1 MPIYIRN
8 LKIPYKSFKI
18 SSHISVSD
26 QLERLL
32 PTLTPD
38 APVLLQAGTGAGKT
52 TAILDVLVPF
62 AQEQGKRVLFVSS
75 RCAINLQVKRRLA
88 KNLGAVEI
96 LTDYSDEGLRKLETI
111 GPVTILTYH
120 ALWNRMNTAGDGL
133 RNVDFL
139 VFDEVHALVLDASF
153 VRFTGQLL
161 ERIPWFF
168 SQTARIYLSATPD
181 PILSKLA
188 FEEGNSGLTAFQWK
202 PDYSAYVLYF
212 YSGQDD
218 LLTHLRKLPRE
229 EKCLLFVD
237 SIKEGNVFRSQL
249 PDSQL
254 ITAETRR
261 QDPDRWN
268 RLISDPVLPTQFTIA
283 TSTLD
288 AGVSLVDPDLHH
300 IVCCGLD
307 FAALVQ
313 QAGRKRLKSGEKVS
327 LYIQSPTRKQL
338 SFQQKQVLELRANL
352 ELCESSPEEF
362 VQRFL
367 LDDDEPA
374 LRKICYRTSFSG
386 VQTDPSTGLIISGTM
401 HAHQF
406 RANPLT
412 ITAID
417 NQLQLY
423 ETLLKRS
430 EEHPF
435 EKYICKLFGQPLPT
449 DSSRWL
455 DGRFDTANR
464 DKFWN
469 FITENSGKTFSEKG
483 DQEKF
488 SSEFKALYI
497 AAYGPRKGDR
507 SDRGW
512 GANIIKSVLADCNC
526 GYQLE
531 TGKKGWKLTDRRQQS
546 A

>member
-1 MPIYIRN
+1 MYAYIPN
-8 LKIPYKSFKI
+8 LRIPYKCIKI
-18 SSHISVSD
+18 PSRTSVSD
-26 QLERLL
+26 HLGQIL
-32 PTLTPD
+32 PSLAPDTPI
-38 APVLLQAGTGAGKT
+38 LLQAGTGAGKT
-52 TAILDVLVPF
+52 SAILNVLVPF
-62 AQEQGKRVLFVSS
+62 AQAQGKRVCFVSS
-75 RCAINLQVKRRLA
+75 RCAINLQFKRRLA
-88 KNLGAVEI
+88 QILGEESI
-96 LTDYSDEGLRKLETI
+96 LTDYSDDGLRKLETI

-120 ALWNRMNTAGDGL
+120 ALWQRMNTKGTDL

-139 VFDEVHALVLDASF
+139 VFDEVHSLVLDASF

-161 ERIPWFF
+161 ERIPNFF
-168 SQTARIYLSATPD
+168 IQASRIYLSATPE
-181 PILSKLA
+181 PILAQLA
-188 FEEGNSGLTAFQWK
+188 FRESSNGLSVYQWK
-202 PDYSAYVLYF
+202 SDYSTYRLNF
-212 YSGQDD
+212 YSGQTD
-218 LLTHLRKLPRE
+218 LLAHLKCLPKD
-229 EKCLLFVD
+229 EKGLLFVA
-237 SIKEGNVFRSQL
+237 SIKEGKAFHSQL

-254 ITAETRR
+254 ITADTRR
-261 QDPDRWN
+261 HDPDCWN

-288 AGVSLVDPDLHH
+288 AGVSLVDPDLRH

-313 QAGRKRLKSGEKVS
+313 QAGRKRLKSGETIN
-327 LYIQSPTRKQL
+327 LYLWSPTKKQL
-338 SFQQKQVLELRANL
+338 GYRLQRATEIRKSL
-352 ELCESSPEEF
+352 DLCESAPEEF

-367 LDDDEPA
+367 LDDEGPA
-374 LRKICYRTSFSG
+374 LRMMCYQDAFLGAQIDRDGRLVSAIRP
-386 VQTDPSTGLIISGTM
+386 V
-401 HAHQF
+401 HQF
-406 RANPLT
+406 RANRLAF
-412 ITAID
+412 TAID
-417 NQLQLY
+417 NQIQLY
-423 ETLLKRS
+423 DDLLKCK
-430 EEHPF
+430 EERPF
-435 EKYICKLFGQPLPT
+435 EKYICKCFGQPLPT

-488 SSEFKALYI
+488 SSEFKTLYI

>member
-1 MPIYIRN
+1 MYAYIPNVR
-8 LKIPYKSFKI
+8 IPYKCTKI
-18 SSHISVSD
+18 PSRTSVSNHLG
-26 QLERLL
+26 QIL
-32 PTLTPD
+32 PSLAPD
-38 APVLLQAGTGAGKT
+38 TPVLLQAGTGAGKT

-88 KNLGAVEI
+88 KNLGAEEI

-120 ALWNRMNTAGDGL
+120 ARWGRMNTKGTDL
-133 RNVDFL
+133 QDVDFL

-161 ERIPWFF
+161 ERIPDFF
-168 SQTARIYLSATPD
+168 FQASRIYLSATPGS
-181 PILSKLA
+181 ILPQLA
-188 FEEGNSGLTAFQWK
+188 FEEGRSGLTVYQWK
-202 PDYSAYVLYF
+202 PDYSAYRLFF
-212 YSGQDD
+212 YSGQND
-218 LLTHLRKLPRE
+218 LLTHLKSLPE
-229 EKCLLFVD
+229 GEKCLVFVD
-237 SIKEGNVFRSQL
+237 SIKKGAVFQSQL

-254 ITAETRR
+254 VTAETRK
-261 QDPDRWN
+261 DNPERWN
-268 RLISDPVLPTQFTIA
+268 RLISDPVLLTKFTIA

-288 AGVSLVDPDLHH
+288 AGVSLVDPDLRH

-313 QAGRKRLKSGEKVS
+313 QAGRKRLKSGETIN
-327 LYIQSPTRKQL
+327 LYLWSPTKKQL
-338 SFQQKQVLELRANL
+338 GYRLQRAIEIHKSL
-352 ELCESSPEEF
+352 DLCEAAPEEF
-362 VQRFL
+362 VERFL
-367 LDDDEPA
+367 LGED
-374 LRKICYRTSFSG
+374 
-386 VQTDPSTGLIISGTM
+386 DPSLRGMCYQDSFPGARIDSDGRLISGIRTV
-401 HAHQF
+401 HQF
-406 RANPLT
+406 YVNSLAFT
-412 ITAID
+412 HID
-417 NQLQLY
+417 HHIDLC
-423 ETLLKRS
+423 ETLLKQD

-435 EKYICKLFGQPLPT
+435 EKYICKCFGQPLPT

-464 DKFWN
+464 DKFWK
-469 FITENSGKTFSEKG
+469 FIAENSGKTFSEKD

-488 SSEFKALYI
+488 SSEFKASYT

-512 GANIIKSVLADCNC
+512 GASIIKGVLAQHNR
-526 GYQLE
+526 GYKLQ
-531 TGKKGWKLTDRRQQS
+531 TDKKGWKLVDSRQQP

>member
-1 MPIYIRN
+1 MYACIPNIRVQYKCT
-8 LKIPYKSFKI
+8 KIPSR
-18 SSHISVSD
+18 ISVSD
-26 QLERLL
+26 HLGQIL
-32 PTLTPD
+32 PSLAPDTPI
-38 APVLLQAGTGAGKT
+38 LLQAGTGAGKT
-52 TAILDVLVPF
+52 TAILDVLVPY
-62 AQEQGKRVLFVSS
+62 ALKEGKRVCFVSS
-75 RCAINLQVKRRLA
+75 RCAINLQTKRRLA
-88 KNLGAVEI
+88 QKLGEGSL

-120 ALWNRMNTAGDGL
+120 SLWSRMNTKNSDL
-133 RNVDFL
+133 WDVDYL

-161 ERIPWFF
+161 ERIPNFF
-168 SQTARIYLSATPD
+168 IRASRIYLSATPE
-181 PILSKLA
+181 PVLSQLA
-188 FEEGNSGLTAFQWK
+188 FAEGSNGLTVYQWK
-202 PDYSAYVLYF
+202 PDYSAYKLHF

-218 LLTHLRKLPRE
+218 LLPHLRGLPKG
-229 EKCLLFVD
+229 EKCLIFVA
-237 SIKEGNVFRSQL
+237 SIKEGKVFHSQL

-254 ITAETRR
+254 ITADTRR
-261 QDPDRWN
+261 HDPDRWI

-288 AGVSLVDPDLHH
+288 AGVSLVDSDLRH

-313 QAGRKRLKSGEKVS
+313 QAGRKRLKSGEPIN
-327 LYIQSPTRKQL
+327 LYLWSPTKKQL
-338 SFQQKQVLELRANL
+338 GYRLQRAIEIRKSL
-352 ELCESSPEEF
+352 DLCEAAPEEF
-362 VQRFL
+362 VERFL
-367 LDDDEPA
+367 LGED
-374 LRKICYRTSFSG
+374 
-386 VQTDPSTGLIISGTM
+386 DPSLRGMCYQDSFPGARIDSDGRLISGIRTV
-401 HAHQF
+401 HQF
-406 RANPLT
+406 YVNFLAFT
-412 ITAID
+412 HID
-417 NQLQLY
+417 HHIDLC
-423 ETLLKRS
+423 ETLLKQGEERS
-430 EEHPF
+430 F
-435 EKYICKLFGQPLPT
+435 EKYICKCFGQPLPT

-464 DKFWN
+464 DKFWK
-469 FITENSGKTFSEKG
+469 FIAENSGKTFSEKD

-488 SSEFKALYI
+488 SSEFKASYT

-531 TGKKGWKLTDRRQQS
+531 TGKKGWKLLDLRQQS

>member
-88 KNLGAVEI
+88 KNLGAEEI

-120 ALWNRMNTAGDGL
+120 TLWNRMNTAGDGL

-161 ERIPWFF
+161 EQIPWFF

-188 FEEGNSGLTAFQWK
+188 FEEGSSGLTAFQWK
-202 PDYSAYVLYF
+202 PDYSAYALYF

-218 LLTHLRKLPRE
+218 LLTHLRKLPHE
-229 EKCLLFVD
+229 GKCLLFVD
-237 SIKEGNVFRSQL
+237 SIKEGNIFRSQL

-313 QAGRKRLKSGEKVS
+313 QAGRKRLKSGEAIN

-338 SFQQKQVLELRANL
+338 GYRLQRANEIRKNL
-352 ELCESSPEEF
+352 DLCESAPEEF
-362 VQRFL
+362 VERFL
-367 LDDDEPA
+367 LGED
-374 LRKICYRTSFSG
+374 
-386 VQTDPSTGLIISGTM
+386 DPSLRGMCYQDSFPGARIDSDGRLISGTRTV
-401 HAHQF
+401 HQF
-406 RANPLT
+406 HVNSLAFT
-412 ITAID
+412 HID
-417 NQLQLY
+417 HYIDLC
-423 ETLLKRS
+423 ETLLKRN

-435 EKYICKLFGQPLPT
+435 EKYICKCFGQPLPT

-469 FITENSGKTFSEKG
+469 FIAENIGKTFASRAEQSE
-483 DQEKF
+483 F
-488 SSEFKALYI
+488 SEQFKALHTV
-497 AAYGPRKGDR
+497 AYGPRKGDR

-512 GANIIKSVLADCNC
+512 GASIMKGILLQHNR
-526 GYQLE
+526 GYQLH
-531 TGKKGWKLTDRRQQS
+531 TDKKGWRLVDSRQQS

>member
-1 MPIYIRN
+1 MYIDLPNVRVRYERTT
-8 LKIPYKSFKI
+8 IPFR
-18 SSHISVSD
+18 ISVSD
-26 QLERLL
+26 HLGQIL
-32 PTLTPD
+32 PSLAPDTPI
-38 APVLLQAGTGAGKT
+38 LLQAGTGAGKT
-52 TAILDVLVPF
+52 SAILNVLVPF
-62 AQEQGKRVLFVSS
+62 AQAQGKRVCFVSS
-75 RCAINLQVKRRLA
+75 RCAINLQFKQRLA
-88 KNLGAVEI
+88 KILGEESI
-96 LTDYSDEGLRKLETI
+96 LTDYSDDGLRKLETI

-120 ALWNRMNTAGDGL
+120 ALWQRMNTKGTDL
-133 RNVDFL
+133 RDVDLL
-139 VFDEVHALVLDASF
+139 VFDEVHSLVLDASF

-168 SQTARIYLSATPD
+168 SQTARIYLSATPE
-181 PILSKLA
+181 PILAQLA
-188 FEEGNSGLTAFQWK
+188 FREGRNGLNVYQWK
-202 PDYSAYVLYF
+202 SDYSAYKLHF

-218 LLTHLRKLPRE
+218 LLAHLRGLPKG
-229 EKCLLFVD
+229 EKCLIFVA
-237 SIKEGNVFRSQL
+237 SIKEGKVFHSQL

-261 QDPDRWN
+261 QDQDRWN

-313 QAGRKRLKSGEKVS
+313 QAGRKRLKSGEAIN

-338 SFQQKQVLELRANL
+338 GYRLQRANEIRKNL
-352 ELCESSPEEF
+352 DLCESAPEEF
-362 VQRFL
+362 VERFL
-367 LDDDEPA
+367 LGED
-374 LRKICYRTSFSG
+374 
-386 VQTDPSTGLIISGTM
+386 DPSLRGMCYQDSFPGARIDSDGRLISGTRTV
-401 HAHQF
+401 HQF
-406 RANPLT
+406 HVNSLAFT
-412 ITAID
+412 HID
-417 NQLQLY
+417 HYIDLC
-423 ETLLKRS
+423 ETLLKRN

-435 EKYICKLFGQPLPT
+435 EKYICKCFGQPLPT

-469 FITENSGKTFSEKG
+469 FIAENIGKTFASRAEQSE
-483 DQEKF
+483 F
-488 SSEFKALYI
+488 SEQFKALHTV
-497 AAYGPRKGDR
+497 AYGPRKGDR

-512 GANIIKSVLADCNC
+512 GASIMKGILLQHNR
-526 GYQLE
+526 GYQLH
-531 TGKKGWKLTDRRQQS
+531 TDKKGWRLVDSRQQS